1 MTFFMDISV
10 KGFSSRNLLFSFI
23 FPPQKR
29 EILQE
34 VFISGRDFYR
44 PYL

>member
-23 FPPQKR
+23 SPPPQKKGDVTGSVYFR
-29 EILQE
+29 
-34 VFISGRDFYR
+34 S
-44 PYL
+44 